1 MVDLIGDIKM
11 DKLKII
17 QIGVCHDHGT
27 SGFNSILRQPEL
39 FDVLGFVVTPEEFA
53 EEPKHCEEIIKEYR
67 DDRGVKLYTVEEA
80 LTLDGV
86 EAAAVECR
94 EQYLNKYAVM
104 AARCGLHIY
113 MDKPGGW
120 ELSEFEE
127 LVKEVKSRGLAF
139 SIGYMYRFNP
149 KIMEIERRIKNGE
162 IGDVYCVEA
171 HMDCEHTPEDRQRL
185 AKFPGGMMFFL
196 GCHLIELIYHI
207 QGEPEEIIPMNC
219 QTGFDGVTAEDY
231 GMVVFKYKN
240 GISFAKTC
248 ASECGGYMRRQF
260 VVCGSE
266 GTFEIKPLEAFEP
279 GTERDWLYTEMRE
292 VGKGQGWQFNGKFTK
307 TNYFNRFDAMLKNF
321 ADVAKG
327 RKENPYTYD
336 YELSLFK
343 LLLKSCGK

>member
-196 GCHLIELIYHI
+196 GCHLIDLIYHI

>member
-1 MVDLIGDIKM
+1 ME
-11 DKLKII
+11 KLKVI

-27 SGFNSILRQPEL
+27 SAFNSILRQQEL
-39 FDVLGFVVTPEEFA
+39 FEVLGFAVTPEELS
-53 EEPKHCEEIIKEYR
+53 EEPEHCDEIIKEYR
-67 DDRGVKLYTVEEA
+67 DERNIKMYTVEEA
-80 LTLDGV
+80 LSLAGV
-86 EAAAVECR
+86 EAAVVETR
-94 EQYLNKYAVM
+94 EQYLNKYALM
-104 AARCGLHIY
+104 AAKHNLHIY

-127 LVKEVKSRGLAF
+127 LVKDVKSRGLAF

-162 IGDVYCVEA
+162 IGEVYCIEA
-171 HMDCEHTPEDRQRL
+171 HMDCEHIPEIRQRL
-185 AKFPGGMMFFL
+185 SKFPGGMMFFL
-196 GCHLIELIYHI
+196 GCHLIDLIYRI

-219 QTGFDGVTAEDY
+219 QTGFDGVAAEDY

-248 ASECGGYMRRQF
+248 ASECGGYMRRQL

-321 ADVAKG
+321 ADIAKE
-327 RKENPYTYD
+327 RKENPYSYD